1 MADME
6 TITSEFFANNRAR
19 LKKLFTGTAPIV
31 VTANGLLQRSG
42 DSAFPFRQDSSF
54 WYLTGINDPDI
65 LLVMD
70 KDKEYLVV
78 PARSASRE
86 AFDGSL
92 NHVSLTDTSGIS
104 EILDEKTGWKMLSG
118 RLKKAKHV
126 ATLAA
131 APSYVEAHGMFVNP
145 ARARLIKKLRAENNG
160 LDLLDLRQHMTRLR
174 MVKQA
179 PEISAIQQAIDLTV
193 KGFAQVKRS
202 IGSYENEYEIEAR
215 LTGLFKKNG
224 RDHAYQPIIAAGG
237 NACTLHYVANSGRIT
252 PQDMVLIDVGADV
265 NGYAADISRTYAANN
280 EPSKRQTQVWKAVI
294 EVQDFAMSLLKPGT
308 LIPEYEK
315 KVEAFMGEKLRELG
329 LIKTIDHDTV
339 RKYYPHAT
347 SHFLGLDV
355 HDAADYQRALEADM
369 ILTVEPG
376 IYIPEEQIGVR
387 IEDDVLITDEGLRNL
402 SEKLPREL

>member
-1 MADME
+1 
-6 TITSEFFANNRAR
+6 
-19 LKKLFTGTAPIV
+19 
-31 VTANGLLQRSG
+31 
-42 DSAFPFRQDSSF
+42 
-54 WYLTGINDPDI
+54 
-65 LLVMD
+65 
-70 KDKEYLVV
+70 
-78 PARSASRE
+78 
-86 AFDGSL
+86 
-92 NHVSLTDTSGIS
+92 
-104 EILDEKTGWKMLSG
+104 
-118 RLKKAKHV
+118 
-126 ATLAA
+126 
-131 APSYVEAHGMFVNP
+131 MFVNP